1 MGADDVWGFGSDAGE
16 GVYIDEFGEGTLAHV
31 EEGENGDACVG
42 VSRVGADF
50 QETFFFVAGVDADGF
65 ADDGGSQDDGFV
77 VDGAGGHGGEEGEVV
92 LTRFVGE
99 VDGAAGDAATRGVES
114 GVWVASLEHVPIGQD
129 IQMGSEQGV
138 VGVDEDVPRVRGG
151 HVREE
156 IVGVADHE
164 AGFVERELGVE
175 EDLGDLGHAG
185 DGLYG
190 EVAEGVYGP
199 GVLEGGDEAAA
210 VGGGGEEVEG
220 ELGVGFDGVDAGGE
234 EESASVGGFN

>member
-16 GVYIDEFGEGTLAHV
+16 GVYIDEFGKGTLAHV
-31 EEGENGDACVG
+31 EEGEDGDSCVA
-42 VSRVGADF
+42 VPREGADF
-50 QETFFFVAGVDADGF
+50 EETFFFVAGVDADGF
-65 ADDGGSQDDGFV
+65 ADDGGAQDDGFV

-92 LTRFVGE
+92 LTGFVGE
-99 VDGAAGDAATRGVES
+99 VDGAAGDAATGGVEG
-114 GVWVASLEHVPIGQD
+114 GVRVGGLKHVPVGQD
-129 IQMGSEQGV
+129 VEVRRQQGV

-164 AGFVERELGVE
+164 AGFVEGELGVE
-175 EDLGDLGHAG
+175 EDLGDLRHAG
-185 DGLYG
+185 DGLYA

-234 EESASVGGFN
+234 EESVWRWVN